1 MHRTP
6 SRLLRSSARLAPSAT
21 AAAAS
26 PAAAAFARPLLALPL
41 TRTVHSSPARPM
53 LIEQTTLS
61 SASAAPP
68 QEPTVNEEK
77 ARQIARDFRT

>member
-1 MHRTP
+1 MHRAP
-6 SRLLRSSARLAPSAT
+6 SRLLRTLARPTAL
-21 AAAAS
+21 AAAARS
-26 PAAAAFARPLLALPL
+26 AAALALAPP
-41 TRTVHSSPARPM
+41 TRAFTTSPGAM

-61 SASAAPP
+61 SASAVAP